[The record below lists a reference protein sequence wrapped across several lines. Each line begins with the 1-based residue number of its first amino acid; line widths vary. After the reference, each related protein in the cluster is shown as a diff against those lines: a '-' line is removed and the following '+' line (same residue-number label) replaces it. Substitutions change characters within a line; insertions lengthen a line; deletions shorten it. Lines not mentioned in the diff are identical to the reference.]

1 MDIEKIKL
9 LFDIIKAKLLIFIA
23 IAGGVWIYRI
33 KSGNKIIF
41 SYQ

>member
-23 IAGGVWIYRI
+23 IAGGVWIYGI
-33 KSGNKIIF
+33 KSGNKIF
-41 SYQ
+41 SYL